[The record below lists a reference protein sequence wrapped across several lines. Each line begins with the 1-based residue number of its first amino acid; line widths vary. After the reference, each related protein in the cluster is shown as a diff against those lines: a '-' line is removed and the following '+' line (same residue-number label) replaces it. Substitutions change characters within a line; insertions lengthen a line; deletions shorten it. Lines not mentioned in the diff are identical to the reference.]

1 MAGAVWRRVD
11 RWLTWF
17 HRWVGVVLSALVLLW
32 FLSGA
37 VLHFVG
43 FPQLTSADRLAH
55 EDPIALDRVL
65 VAPAG
70 MAGVADGDGL
80 RLISVAG
87 RPVYI
92 EVRAGRAPVAVA
104 ADTGKVLP
112 LFSAS
117 TAKDIAERFWHAPV
131 AAVSSPIEYDQW
143 VVPQDYDPWRPI
155 YRVRLSD
162 ASGTELYVSARTG
175 EVVQATTARQR
186 AVNWC
191 GAIVHWI
198 YFTPLRKNES
208 RWDITVWW
216 LSLVALISALVGF
229 WLGMVRLAANK
240 AARRPGIS
248 PFRRWMR
255 WHHVLGIFAS
265 VIVFTWLLSGWLSM
279 DEGRIFP
286 EPYPTQQES
295 DGLRGI
301 GFGDLIR
308 GVTLV
313 DLHGVGPAVQV
324 SFDAVDGRSFMDI
337 QPPGGAKP
345 HIIWLG
351 AGPDASTGSL
361 SDAALSAGLAAIW
374 PGRVG
379 GHLVNDSLDDFYRHA
394 EALPDSAV
402 GFRLL
407 GPGSTR
413 VYVDRYSGQLL
424 AVVGPGRRV
433 YDWLYYALHT
443 LKFPGLLDHPDIRT
457 LVELL
462 LLALGVAF
470 SSTGV
475 ILSVKRVKRSF

>member
-1 MAGAVWRRVD
+1 MAGVVWRRLD

-17 HRWVGVVLSALVLLW
+17 HRWAGVLLSALVLMW

-43 FPQLTSADRLAH
+43 FPNLTSADRLAH
-55 EDPIALDRVL
+55 EDPIPLDKVL
-65 VAPAG
+65 VTPSATE
-70 MAGVADGDGL
+70 GVADADGL

-92 EVRAGRAPVAVA
+92 ESGPGGMQVAVA

-112 LFSAS
+112 LFPARTAS
-117 TAKDIAERFWHAPV
+117 EVAARFSRAPV
-131 AAVSSPIEYDQW
+131 LAVSSPIEYDQW

-155 YRVRLSD
+155 YRVLLGD

-175 EVVQATTARQR
+175 EVVQATTARER

-198 YFTPLRKNES
+198 YFTPLRRNES

-216 LSLVALISALVGF
+216 ISLAALISALVGF

-240 AARRPGIS
+240 AARRPGLS

-286 EPYPTQQES
+286 EPYPTQQERNR
-295 DGLRGI
+295 LRGI
-301 GFGDLIR
+301 GFADLIR
-308 GVTLV
+308 TVTLSN
-313 DLHGVGPAVQV
+313 LHGVGSAVQV
-324 SFDAVDGRSFMDI
+324 SFDAVDGHSFMAI
-337 QPPGGAKP
+337 QPPAGAKP
-345 HIIWLG
+345 HIVWLG
-351 AGPDASTGSL
+351 AAPDASSGDL
-361 SDAALSAGLAAIW
+361 SDAALRAGLTAIW

-379 GHLVNDSLDDFYRHA
+379 GPLANDSLDDFYRHA

-407 GPGSTR
+407 GPASTR

-424 AVVGPGRRV
+424 AVVGPGRRA
-433 YDWLYYALHT
+433 YDWVYYALHT
-443 LKFPGLLDHPDIRT
+443 LKFPGLLDHPEIRT

-470 SSTGV
+470 STTGV

>member
-1 MAGAVWRRVD
+1 MAGVVWRRVD

-17 HRWVGVVLSALVLLW
+17 HRWAGVVLSALVLLW

-43 FPQLTSADRLAH
+43 FPKLTSEDRLAH
-55 EDPIALDRVL
+55 EEPISQDRVL
-65 VAPAG
+65 VAPA
-70 MAGVADGDGL
+70 AIEGVANADGL

-92 EVRAGRAPVAVA
+92 ESRSGGLPVAVA

-112 LFSAS
+112 LFPAS
-117 TAKDIAERFWHAPV
+117 TAWDIAGRFGHAPV
-131 AAVSSPIEYDQW
+131 QAVSRPIEYDQW
-143 VVPQDYDPWRPI
+143 VVPQDFDPWRPM
-155 YRVRLSD
+155 YRVRLGD
-162 ASGTELYVSARTG
+162 AMGTELYVSARTG
-175 EVVQATTARQR
+175 EVVQATTSRQR
-186 AVNWC
+186 AWNWC

-198 YFTPLRKNES
+198 YLTPLRKSPS

-216 LSLVALISALVGF
+216 ISLAALISAVVGF

-240 AARRPGIS
+240 AARRPGLS

-255 WHHVLGIFAS
+255 WHHVLGIFGS
-265 VIVFTWLLSGWLSM
+265 VVVLGWLLSGWLSM

-295 DGLRGI
+295 DGMRGI
-301 GFGDLIR
+301 GFADVIR
-308 GVTLV
+308 TVTLN
-313 DLHGVGPAVQV
+313 DLHAVGPAAQV
-324 SFDAVDGRSFMDI
+324 SFDAVGGRSFMDI
-337 QPPGGAKP
+337 QPPRGARP
-345 HIIWLG
+345 FIRWLG
-351 AGPDASTGSL
+351 SGPETSSGSL
-361 SDAALSAGLAAIW
+361 SDAALSAGLGAIW

-379 GHLVNDSLDDFYRHA
+379 GQLVNDSLDDFYRHA
-394 EALPDSAV
+394 EGLPDSAV

-407 GPGSTR
+407 GPGATR

-424 AVVGPGRRV
+424 AIAGPRRRA
-433 YDWLYYALHT
+433 YDWVYYALHT

-457 LVELL
+457 LIELM